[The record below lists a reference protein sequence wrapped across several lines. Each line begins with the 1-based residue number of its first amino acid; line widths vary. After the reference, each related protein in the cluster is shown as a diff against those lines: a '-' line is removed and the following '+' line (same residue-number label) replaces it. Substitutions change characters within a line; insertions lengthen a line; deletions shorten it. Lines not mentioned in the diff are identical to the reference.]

1 MNYAETLAYLY
12 EQLPMFQRIGPA
24 AFKKDLSNTWA
35 LMDELGHPERQ
46 FRSVHVGGTNGK
58 GSVSHM
64 LAAILQAAGWKVG
77 LYTSPHY
84 KDFRERIKINGQLA
98 ERKYVVEF
106 VRQHRPF
113 IEALKPSFFEITV
126 AMAFDY
132 FARQNVDVAVVEV
145 GMGGRLDSTNVL
157 TPLLSVITNISYD
170 HMQFLGDTLELIA
183 GEKAGIIK
191 PGVPVVIGETQSETR
206 PVFEAQARTCRSPI
220 LFADQMYEARPGKP
234 LLLHREYQ
242 IHRMGKTHLPNLL
255 VNALGAY
262 QQFNLQTALQAV
274 ETLPNE
280 FQLDESAVRQGLYE
294 LRKLT
299 RFLGRWQI
307 LGRRPT
313 ILADSA
319 HNIGGVAL
327 AAKQLL
333 EIPHHH
339 LHIVWGSVA
348 DKDPLPLLGLLPRQ
362 ASYYFV
368 RPDVPRGLDAEEL
381 REKARS
387 LGLSGKSYRSVA
399 NGLRAA
405 KRKAGPEDLIFIGGS
420 IFVVA
425 EVV

>member
-46 FRSVHVGGTNGK
+46 FRSIHVGGTNGK

-84 KDFRERIKINGQLA
+84 KDFRERIKIDGQLA
-98 ERKYVVEF
+98 ERKYVVDF
-106 VRQHRPF
+106 VQQHRPF

-191 PGVPVVIGETQSETR
+191 PGVPVVIGETQAETR
-206 PVFEAQARTCRSPI
+206 PVFEAKARACRSAI
-220 LFADQMYEARPGKP
+220 AFADQVYEARPGKP

-242 IHRMGKTHLPNLL
+242 INRMGKPYLRNAL

-262 QQFNLQTALQAV
+262 QRFNLQTAFQAV
-274 ETLPNE
+274 ETLPAE
-280 FQLDESAVRQGLYE
+280 FQPEESAIRRGLYE
-294 LRKLT
+294 LRNLT
-299 RFLGRWQI
+299 RFLGRWQV

-327 AAKQLL
+327 AVKQLL
-333 EIPHHH
+333 DIPHRH
-339 LHIVWGSVA
+339 LHMVWGAVA
-348 DKDPLPLLGLLPRQ
+348 DKDPLPLLEVLPRQ
-362 ASYYFV
+362 ATYYFV
-368 RPDVPRGLDAEEL
+368 RPDVPRGLEAEKL
-381 REKARS
+381 REKAHS
-387 LGLSGKSYRSVA
+387 LGLQGKAYASVD
-399 NGLRAA
+399 NGLKAA
-405 KRKAGPEDLIFIGGS
+405 RRKAGAEDLIFVGGS